1 MNPLANMFARG
12 RAIGGQQMPQ
22 NNPMNMLQQFNQFR
36 NNFQGDPKQAVM
48 NLLSSGRMSQ
58 DQFNQLSQMAQLFQN
73 GMRR

>member
-12 RAIGGQQMPQ
+12 PMGGQQAPQ
-22 NNPMNMLQQFNQFR
+22 SGPMNMLQQFNQFR

-58 DQFNQLSQMAQLFQN
+58 DQFNHLSQMAQLFQN

>member
-1 MNPLANMFARG
+1 MNPLANMFG
-12 RAIGGQQMPQ
+12 RRPAQAPQ

-73 GMRR
+73 GMHR

>member
-1 MNPLANMFARG
+1 MNPLANMFG
-12 RAIGGQQMPQ
+12 RRPSQAPQ

-58 DQFNQLSQMAQLFQN
+58 DQFNQLSQMARLFQN
-73 GMRR
+73 GMHR